1 MPRIPTRTP
10 DANKAHDSASPETNR
25 STDGVNDPLLG
36 RFLHARSENE
46 RQQEMAELLAEHAHA
61 RVSRILAGR
70 FRQSSLPFDQMD
82 DVRGDIVLRLV
93 KRLRRLAD
101 DPAEQAIS
109 SFRDYVAMVAFN
121 TFDEFVRRAWPL
133 RTKLRNRIRYVA
145 THDARFTTWETAN
158 VLVCGLAEW
167 HGRAPSA
174 PPAASIELPL
184 KPSDL
189 RAALLR
195 LFTAIQSPLA
205 FEDVVSILA
214 HTWGYPAQETPR
226 PLDPLYD
233 IPSAQPDRGIE
244 SVQYLRN
251 LWNEI
256 RALPLHQRF
265 ALLLHARAADGEP
278 VVRLLPLA
286 RVATI
291 AAIAAALE
299 IPPEELAALWREL
312 PLDDL
317 SIAARLG
324 LTRPQVISLRRSARE
339 RLMRRMRGR
348 EEGRKRR

>member
-1 MPRIPTRTP
+1 
-10 DANKAHDSASPETNR
+10 
-25 STDGVNDPLLG
+25 
-36 RFLHARSENE
+36 
-46 RQQEMAELLAEHAHA
+46 
-61 RVSRILAGR
+61 
-70 FRQSSLPFDQMD
+70 
-82 DVRGDIVLRLV
+82 V

-101 DPAEQAIS
+101 EPAVQPIA

-145 THDARFTTWETAN
+145 THDSRFATWDAAD

-167 HGRAPSA
+167 RGRAPAA
-174 PPAASIELPL
+174 PPAASIELPP

-195 LFTAIQSPLA
+195 IFMATQTPLA

-214 HTWGYPAQETPR
+214 ETYGYPTQETPR
-226 PLDPLYD
+226 PLDPLHD
-233 IPSAQPDRGIE
+233 VAGSAQPDRGIE
-244 SVQYLRN
+244 SIQYLRD
-251 LWNEI
+251 LWSEI
-256 RALPLHQRF
+256 RALPLHQRL
-265 ALLLHARAADGEP
+265 ALLLHARDADGEP
-278 VVRLLPLA
+278 VVRLLPVA

-299 IPPEELAALWREL
+299 LPPEELAALWREL

-317 SIAARLG
+317 SIAARIG

-339 RLMRRMRGR
+339 RLTRRMRSR
-348 EEGRKRR
+348 EEGRTRR

>member
-1 MPRIPTRTP
+1 
-10 DANKAHDSASPETNR
+10 
-25 STDGVNDPLLG
+25 
-36 RFLHARSENE
+36 
-46 RQQEMAELLAEHAHA
+46 MAELLSEHAQA
-61 RVSRILAGR
+61 RIGRILATR
-70 FRQSSLPFDQMD
+70 FRQSSLPFDQKD
-82 DVRGDIVLRLV
+82 DVGSEIVVRLV
-93 KRLRRLAD
+93 KRLRQLAG
-101 DPAEQAIS
+101 DPAAHPIS

-133 RTKLRNRIRYVA
+133 RTKLRNRIRYA
-145 THDARFTTWETAN
+145 AAHDARLAAWESAGI
-158 VLVCGLAEW
+158 LVCGLAEW
-167 HGRAPSA
+167 RGRAPAA
-174 PPAASIELPL
+174 PPVAAIALPA

-195 LFTAIQSPLA
+195 LFTAIQAPLA

-214 HTWGYPAQETPR
+214 QTYGYPAQETPR
-226 PLDPLYD
+226 SLDPLHD
-233 IPSAQPDRGIE
+233 IEGSAPSDRGIE
-244 SVQYLRN
+244 SVQYLRD

-256 RALPLHQRF
+256 RALPLHQRL

-299 IPPEELAALWREL
+299 IPPEELAALWRKL

-339 RLMRRMRGR
+339 RLARRMRGR
-348 EEGRKRR
+348 EEGRTRR